1 MELYNLKDD
10 PQEAKPLPKNHKMYT
25 QLFGALRN
33 HIIKA
38 GAIPW
43 ERYPVD
49 I

>member
-10 PQEAKPLPKNHKMYT
+10 PAEAKPLPRNHKMYA